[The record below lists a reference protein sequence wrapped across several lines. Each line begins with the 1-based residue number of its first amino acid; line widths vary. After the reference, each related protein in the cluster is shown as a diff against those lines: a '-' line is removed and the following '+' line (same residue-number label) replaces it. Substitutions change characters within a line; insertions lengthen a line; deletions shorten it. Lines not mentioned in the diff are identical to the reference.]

1 MVLQMPPRA
10 LSRGNANQSRQE
22 NICRERGVTIRK
34 SNSTGVGAGTS
45 IKTEVAELLADFFS
59 KQVKHN

>member
-1 MVLQMPPRA
+1 MVLQMPPRGF
-10 LSRGNANQSRQE
+10 SRGSANQSRQD
-22 NICRERGVTIRK
+22 NVCRERGVTIRK
-34 SNSTGVGAGTS
+34 SSSPGVGAGTS